1 MHDITSG
8 RQGSESLLLNL
19 LKVRVYL
26 SGHQGRAVLLL
37 RQSDA
42 TAAALISNTANAAVA
57 THTARRLLAAGLADV
72 KLAAS
77 LILSVILISLA
88 HRSMLNFLAVAAP
101 QASMQAVACA
111 EPCSS

>member
-1 MHDITSG
+1 MLD
-8 RQGSESLLLNL
+8 L

-57 THTARRLLAAGLADV
+57 THTARRLLAAGLVDV
-72 KLAAS
+72 KPTVS
-77 LILSVILISLA
+77 LILSVMLISLA
-88 HRSMLNFLAVAAP
+88 HCSMVHLLAAAAP
-101 QASMQAVACA
+101 QALQAGAYT

>member
-1 MHDITSG
+1 M
-8 RQGSESLLLNL
+8 LNL

-72 KLAAS
+72 NPTVS
-77 LILSVILISLA
+77 LILSVMLVSLA
-88 HRSMLNFLAVAAP
+88 HRSMVHSLAVAAL
-101 QASMQAVACA
+101 QTSMHAGAYP
-111 EPCSS
+111 EPCPS